1 MSNFV
6 CKHIR
11 ACLHLLQVQA
21 ATTGTR
27 ILGTLAAVHT
37 MGAWAARQA
46 AGRTTWAGCQQQQQT
61 WALR

>member
-1 MSNFV
+1 M
-6 CKHIR
+6 CKHIT
-11 ACLHLLQVQA
+11 ASLHLLHMQA

-27 ILGTLAAVHT
+27 TQGTLAAVHT

-61 WALR
+61 WDLW